1 MTNIL
6 NGQDKKQNDSFNFNF
21 TNNNDQ
27 DKIEVNMFTSIRKD
41 SMNFDEINKN
51 LNYLNNKENSIQNNP
66 NKENNEVFIPSPLN
80 DKKPLRPKSKQLKL
94 TPLDPKLYRI
104 NFEDFNQKKNI
115 LKENRLPR
123 LSSAQI
129 RKKDSLRKE
138 QNSNTRKSVGATM
151 KKMNQMKA
159 KKNNIMHITLS
170 KDKGRIVKKINNFPK
185 EKEKSTTRTG
195 LTDRII
201 QKELKNIDEDEQIV
215 IDNFKPIKLNNLIQN
230 DINNDNG
237 QKIDQPKEKCIYCLS
252 YIQNPVKL
260 QCEHK
265 ICSSCLNELNILY
278 SLQNKKTMKCP
289 KCDAVISNNLLNKEN
304 RDFFENIDNRENVL
318 TTIQKCS
325 ICHNTNVKYECLNCD
340 MLLCLKCKT
349 SHFSFPTNQNHKCIP
364 YTENKSNDNSK
375 CPIHQIEVEY
385 FCVNDNIPICVKCVD
400 VLHSEHIIKKLEEV
414 NELYQVEIHSLLEKG
429 KIYYEQI
436 KSLID
441 NLDNAHKVLSNEKDF
456 FIKKTKKLFND
467 MVNVLLTQQTII
479 LNKINEFFN
488 NKTSFIEDKKDK
500 YSIVKN
506 RFESYINVNDTLN
519 QLDTSEKQVLQNIQF
534 ISNLKWINNSIFNNI
549 PFDKLNT
556 KISSYS
562 YKVNST
568 YLNNPIKKI
577 SSSISKFTFFP
588 ISPKGLDSLN
598 LFFKNSNIISQD
610 MINTDLLITLPKL
623 TKCKLL
629 YQISRDGPSPEL
641 FHEKCNNKGA
651 TLTLIKT
658 DTHIFGGF
666 NSLNYTNKNEYQSS
680 ENNFIFSLSD
690 GKIRKPMRCPIIKQM
705 KKFAIK
711 QSEDAYSP
719 GFGLVDNS
727 DLFIAFK
734 QLNNSYSNL
743 DNVYRCP
750 KGYNPKTFLAG
761 KENNWNI
768 LDIEIYQIE
777 YLDDSEFYLLDD
789 S

>member
-51 LNYLNNKENSIQNNP
+51 LNYLNKSGENKKENTNSIQNNQI
-66 NKENNEVFIPSPLN
+66 KENNEILVPSPFI

-104 NFEDFNQKKNI
+104 NFEDFNQKKSI
-115 LKENRLPR
+115 LKDNRLPR
-123 LSSAQI
+123 LSSAQV

-138 QNSNTRKSVGATM
+138 QSSNTRKSVGATM
-151 KKMNQMKA
+151 KKMNQIKT

-170 KDKGRIVKKINNFPK
+170 KEKGRIVKKINNFPK

-195 LTDRII
+195 LTDRIV
-201 QKELKNIDEDEQIV
+201 QNELKKIDNEQIV
-215 IDNFKPIKLNNLIQN
+215 IDNFKPIKLNNLIQK
-230 DINNDNG
+230 DNG
-237 QKIDQPKEKCIYCLS
+237 QNIEEQKEKCIYCLT
-252 YIQNPVKL
+252 YINNPVTL
-260 QCEHK
+260 QCDHK
-265 ICSSCLNELNILY
+265 ICSSCLNELNILN
-278 SLQNKKTMKCP
+278 SLQNKKSKILKCP
-289 KCDAVISNNLLNKEN
+289 KCNTIIPNTLLNTEN
-304 RDFFENIDNRENVL
+304 KDFFENIENVQ

-325 ICHNTNVKYECLNCD
+325 ICNNTNVKFECLNCD
-340 MLLCLKCKT
+340 MLLCNKCKIN
-349 SHFSFPTNQNHKCIP
+349 HFSFPTNQNHKCIP
-364 YTENKSNDNSK
+364 YTENKNNDNSK

-385 FCVNDNIPICVKCVD
+385 FCVNDNIPICIKCVD

-414 NELYQVEIHSLLEKG
+414 NDHYQIEIQALIEKG
-429 KIYYEQI
+429 KEYYEQI
-436 KSLID
+436 KELID
-441 NLDNAHKVLSNEKDF
+441 NLENANKVLINEKDF

-467 MVNVLLTQQTII
+467 MVNVLLTQQTLI

-488 NKTSFIEDKKDK
+488 SKTSFVEEKKKK
-500 YSIVKN
+500 YNIVKS
-506 RFESYINVNDTLN
+506 RFESYINVSNTLN
-519 QLDTSEKQVLQNIQF
+519 QMDTSDKQAIQNIQL
-534 ISNLKWINNSIFNNI
+534 ISNLKWINNSIFSNI
-549 PFDKLNT
+549 PFEKLNT
-556 KISSYS
+556 KISLFS

-568 YLNNPIKKI
+568 LLNNPIKKI
-577 SSSISKFTFFP
+577 SSAISKFTFFP
-588 ISPKGLDSLN
+588 LSPKGLDELK
-598 LFFKNSNIISQD
+598 LFFKNSNIISQE
-610 MINTDLLITLPKL
+610 MINTDILIILPKI

-629 YQISRDGPSPEL
+629 YQVSRDGPSPEL
-641 FHEKCNNKGA
+641 FHQKCNNKGA

-666 NSLNYTNKNEYQSS
+666 NSINYTNKNEYESS
-680 ENNFIFSLSD
+680 DNNFLFSLSD
-690 GKIRKPMRCPIIKQM
+690 GKIRKPMRCPLIKQM

-743 DNVYRCP
+743 DNVYKCP

-768 LDIEIYQIE
+768 LDIEIYQID
-777 YLDDSEFYLLDD
+777 YLDDSEFYLLD